1 MRISIDKTHEK
12 YLQFLASEID
22 ATPKEVLNFLIW
34 KLRESKYTF
43 GGQIPLQ
50 SPTQPH
56 RLENPYFDPSTFEST
71 PKTIRVGFVPQS
83 PQAIQDF
90 ENLRD
95 EIDPIIARMASLIED
110 F

>member
-1 MRISIDKTHEK
+1 MRISIDQTHHK
-12 YLQFLASEID
+12 YLQFLSAELD
-22 ATPKEVLNFLIW
+22 ATPKEVLNFLLW

-50 SPTQPH
+50 APTQA
-56 RLENPYFDPSTFEST
+56 RLDNPYFDPSTLEST
-71 PKTIRVGFVPQS
+71 QKTTRVGFVPQS
-83 PQAIQDF
+83 PQAIQVF
-90 ENLRD
+90 EDLRD